1 MDETNVTRKKQTG
14 FRSIGLGLVTGAA
27 DDDCSAIGT
36 YAQAGAQLGY
46 KALWTAPV
54 IFPMVVTAVYLSSKL
69 GQVSGRGLFGVL
81 RKHYAGW
88 FVSLILIGAI
98 IGNAIE
104 AGADLG
110 GMTAAIGIFAPVSRW
125 LILALVTA
133 TTLTLQI
140 WGSYRLIRNVFR
152 FLSLSLLA
160 YIVSAILAH
169 PKLSDVVVG
178 TFLPSIHFNKQT
190 LAILVAMIGT
200 SLSAY
205 LYTWQSNEEVEEKE
219 AAGKHTAQERKG
231 AGRAELR
238 ASLWDSIV
246 GVLFSTLVMY
256 FILLATAATLFATGK
271 HNINTASE
279 AAQALVPVAGRAAGL
294 LFAIGIIGVGFL
306 AVPVMTIGAAYDVAQ
321 VFAWKNGLH
330 YKISESKQFYGAVF
344 FFNLVAMCWN
354 FIGINPMRGLVIAGI
369 VQGFSAPPL
378 LLLIMKMTNKSS
390 IMGEHV
396 NGRTVNILGW
406 ATTVTIFAASIGFV
420 ICLLFG

>member
-1 MDETNVTRKKQTG
+1 
-14 FRSIGLGLVTGAA
+14 
-27 DDDCSAIGT
+27 
-36 YAQAGAQLGY
+36 
-46 KALWTAPV
+46 
-54 IFPMVVTAVYLSSKL
+54 
-69 GQVSGRGLFGVL
+69 
-81 RKHYAGW
+81 
-88 FVSLILIGAI
+88 
-98 IGNAIE
+98 
-104 AGADLG
+104 
-110 GMTAAIGIFAPVSRW
+110 
-125 LILALVTA
+125 
-133 TTLTLQI
+133 
-140 WGSYRLIRNVFR
+140 
-152 FLSLSLLA
+152 
-160 YIVSAILAH
+160 
-169 PKLSDVVVG
+169 
-178 TFLPSIHFNKQT
+178 
-190 LAILVAMIGT
+190 MIGT

-219 AAGKHTAQERKG
+219 AAGKHTSQERKG

-238 ASLWDSIV
+238 ASLWDAIV

-321 VFAWKNGLH
+321 VFGWKNGLH
-330 YKISESKQFYGAVF
+330 YKISEAKQFYGTVF
-344 FFNLVAMCWN
+344 LFNLLAMCWN

-378 LLLIMKMTNKSS
+378 LLLIMMMTNKSS
-390 IMGEHV
+390 IMGRHV